1 MRSQTEK
8 CLTALHPTP
17 SLSLAPGCFP
27 FQRKLRSLAILAG
40 QDARPATPPIPLPQ
54 RSSSQDQ
61 LSKQNREKKKS
72 LTISKTK
79 KVSRRMAKLLKGQKS
94 VVLPH
99 YQQSS
104 SFLLTP
110 NHFSFFP
117 PFLFFSFPPPF
128 FSRDSFIRLLI
139 LAYQVL
145 KARTEDHTIHLI
157 RTENRRPSKLCQLI
171 PHVTHKLR
179 FIF

>member
-1 MRSQTEK
+1 MHARFSSQKMCAKNNCRNQTQGAGRNTMRSQTEK

-40 QDARPATPPIPLPQ
+40 QDARPATPPSPLLNAPHH
-54 RSSSQDQ
+54 RTSSVN
-61 LSKQNREKKKS
+61 KIEKKS
-72 LTISKTK
+72 LRISKIK
-79 KVSRRMAKLLKGQKS
+79 KVSCRGAKLLKGQKS

-117 PFLFFSFPPPF
+117 PFLSPPCYLFP
-128 FSRDSFIRLLI
+128 
-139 LAYQVL
+139 
-145 KARTEDHTIHLI
+145 
-157 RTENRRPSKLCQLI
+157 
-171 PHVTHKLR
+171 
-179 FIF
+179 

>member
-1 MRSQTEK
+1 MPD
-8 CLTALHPTP
+8 CTAPH
-17 SLSLAPGCFP
+17 SLSLP
-27 FQRKLRSLAILAG
+27 RSWLLSLSEKASIPRHPSWPRCPSS
-40 QDARPATPPIPLPQ
+40 DTPIPSPQ

-61 LSKQNREKKKS
+61 LSKQNRKKKS

-139 LAYQVL
+139 LAYQV
-145 KARTEDHTIHLI
+145 
-157 RTENRRPSKLCQLI
+157 
-171 PHVTHKLR
+171 
-179 FIF
+179 